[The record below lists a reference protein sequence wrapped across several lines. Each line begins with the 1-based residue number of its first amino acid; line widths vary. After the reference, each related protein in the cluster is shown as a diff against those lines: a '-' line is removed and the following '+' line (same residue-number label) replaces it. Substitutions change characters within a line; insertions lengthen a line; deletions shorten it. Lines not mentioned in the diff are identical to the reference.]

1 MIVYYLLEYV
11 LILWYYVFF
20 VCLGFYGWND
30 LIIYMYINLKY
41 NGGMYFINCFIV
53 VDIFFLENYIMIFV
67 II

>member
-41 NGGMYFINCFIV
+41 KICILLICFIV